1 MAMSSAQRK
10 YPRTPH
16 LPFSPGVSADDIVL
30 VSSKD
35 TALPILSQETVVTE
49 KLDGGNCSIYNGK
62 VCGMLCD
69 CQIMYPP
76 SLYRPTQ

>member
-1 MAMSSAQRK
+1 MAMSLAQQK

-35 TALPILSQETVVTE
+35 TALPILSQETVLTE

-62 VCGMLCD
+62 VCGMFCD

-76 SLYRPTQ
+76 SL